1 MQLKPNLQLR
11 KIGNEHLVMEE
22 SELGVDYSKVISLNE
37 SAAFLINSTLNKDF
51 NKQEWINLLLQRYDV
66 SVDQATLDVEK
77 LIESLKKEKLI
88 FD

>member
-1 MQLKPNLQLR
+1 
-11 KIGNEHLVMEE
+11 MEE